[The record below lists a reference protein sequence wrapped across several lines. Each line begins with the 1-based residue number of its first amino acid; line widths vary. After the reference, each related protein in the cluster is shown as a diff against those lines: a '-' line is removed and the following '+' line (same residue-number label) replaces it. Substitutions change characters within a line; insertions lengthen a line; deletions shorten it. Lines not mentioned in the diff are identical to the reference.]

1 MRMPQSGAGVPV
13 TSRKVPG
20 TVASGTGDRI
30 QSLRAGQPLSQPMR
44 EFFAPRFGHDFS
56 QVRIHID
63 ARAADLAAAVQAR
76 AFAIGRDVVFGA
88 GEFVPETSRGREL
101 MAHRLAHV
109 VQHERGAAQSPPGT
123 IRRQPK
129 TETPEFPDFP
139 HLALKLEDDIGQNLF
154 DYGDHF
160 YRLATL
166 FPDRPELLQEAFGRY
181 ALGAD
186 VLQTG
191 FRFLGLDQ
199 TAANRLALGTG
210 ILFKGLTFVSK
221 GEVVLDFQFDIGRGL
236 KLETNFNLGVNPDD
250 ITQVRKAEVGLG
262 LIRHF

>member
-1 MRMPQSGAGVPV
+1 MPGMIQGVV
-13 TSRKVPG
+13 KEG
-20 TVASGTGDRI
+20 
-30 QSLRAGQPLSQPMR
+30 L
-44 EFFAPRFGHDFS
+44 
-56 QVRIHID
+56 
-63 ARAADLAAAVQAR
+63 DL
-76 AFAIGRDVVFGA
+76 
-88 GEFVPETSRGREL
+88 
-101 MAHRLAHV
+101 
-109 VQHERGAAQSPPGT
+109 
-123 IRRQPK
+123 
-129 TETPEFPDFP
+129 
-139 HLALKLEDDIGQNLF
+139 
-154 DYGDHF
+154 
-160 YRLATL
+160 
-166 FPDRPELLQEAFGRY
+166 FGRY